1 MNSTPLFAHKP
12 AADTGDE
19 GFSLRKF
26 LITLRRR
33 QRTFITTLVLVSA
46 TSTAWLTYQ
55 RIAFPKYQGAFG
67 LLVANPMSPTSSST
81 TASSG
86 DPFVN
91 AQIGAVALNQTS
103 QDLPTLMR
111 VLESPTVLEPV
122 FTKLRS
128 QFPGESLPD
137 FRVEQYTANRDGR
150 LSGAGILNVRVTG
163 DNPAVLSATLDLTRD
178 TFLEWSL
185 TQRRER
191 LQKAIGFLD
200 QQAPSLEA
208 KASQIQGK
216 VEDFRLQNRLI
227 LPESE
232 AVSTRTQVELF
243 RNKLIQQQSETT
255 RLEQLRSEVVAGRLV
270 TSGFSSQASD
280 TGSQTSVA
288 LTVPDQ
294 AQLAELAKLDA
305 QLADARSRYVSDNPL
320 LKQLERARGSLI
332 PQIQATQLEAIDT
345 TLKQFSNQVQSLQ
358 RQINALESR
367 FNVQPA
373 QLREFAQLE
382 QQLRQAEGNLLSY
395 QRSREQFQ
403 LEMAQ
408 NTEPW
413 TVIVPPLVN
422 PNPVEPKVGPGLLR
436 SLLLGLVAASGAAL
450 LREKMDNVFQSS
462 NDVEEEL
469 GESMLGHVPY
479 IELFEGVRAEN
490 SFLLQILD
498 GSDASNFLFQKF
510 QYQEAFRNIAA
521 SLRFL
526 NSDKPIRSI
535 ALSSSIPS
543 EGKSLMVVMLAK
555 TLNELG
561 QRVLLVDSDLR
572 KPQIHYRLG
581 VDNINGLSNLLTDE
595 APDWRSLITPVS
607 NHIGWDL
614 LTAGPQPPD
623 PPRLLSSQRM
633 ANLVQDIT
641 TSGDYDT
648 VIVDTPPALGLAD
661 ASLVAENMDGLLMVV
676 SLGQVPRDLPK
687 QAIRRIREAGAPVL
701 GVITNSRQVRRGR
714 DVTTAY
720 SYSAYGYGYGYG
732 YGSSGYNNG
741 TDSHDPLL
749 AYSSRK
755 ENGPKGW
762 KTAIPTPANIR
773 RNMRRT
779 VRGINK
785 WLDE

>member
-1 MNSTPLFAHKP
+1 MFGPPPSAETA
-12 AADTGDE
+12 DE

-46 TSTAWLTYQ
+46 ASTAWLTYQ
-55 RIAFPKYQGAFG
+55 RIAFPKYQGGFG
-67 LLVANPMSPTSSST
+67 LLVVNPMSPTSSGT
-81 TASSG
+81 TTSP

-122 FTKLRS
+122 TTQLRS
-128 QFPGESLPD
+128 QFPNEKLPE
-137 FRVEQYTANRDGR
+137 FRVEQYTANKDGR

-163 DNPAVLSATLDLTRD
+163 DNPAVITATLDLTRD
-178 TFLEWSL
+178 AFLKWSL
-185 TQRRER
+185 TQRRDR
-191 LQKAIGFLD
+191 LQKAIAFLD
-200 QQAPSLEA
+200 QQAPDLEA
-208 KASQIQGK
+208 KANKIQSK
-216 VEDFRLQNRLI
+216 VQDFRVRNRL
-227 LPESE
+227 LQPESE
-232 AVSTRTQVELF
+232 ATATRAQVEALRTQLT
-243 RNKLIQQQSETT
+243 QQQSETT

-270 TSGFSSQASD
+270 TSGFTSQATD

-305 QLADARSRYVSDNPL
+305 QLAEARSRYVSGNPL
-320 LKQLERARGSLI
+320 LKQLERARASLV

-345 TLKQFSNQVQSLQ
+345 TLNQFGNQIQSLQ
-358 RQINALESR
+358 RQINALETR

-382 QQLRQAEGNLLSY
+382 QQLRLAEGNLLSY

-413 TVIVPPLVN
+413 TVIVPPVVN
-422 PNPVEPKVGPGLLR
+422 PNPVEPKIGPGLLR
-436 SLLLGLVAASGAAL
+436 ALLLGLVAASGAAL
-450 LREKMDNVFQSS
+450 LRERMDNVFQSS
-462 NDVEEEL
+462 KDVEDEL
-469 GESMLGHVPY
+469 GESLLGHVPY

-490 SFLLQILD
+490 RFLLQILD
-498 GSDASNFLFQKF
+498 GSDASFSLFQKF

-526 NSDKPIRSI
+526 SSDQPIRSLAI
-535 ALSSSIPS
+535 SSSIPS

-595 APDWRSLITPVS
+595 APDWRSLITPVA
-607 NHIGWDL
+607 NHPGWDL

-633 ANLVQDIT
+633 AKLVQDIT
-641 TSGDYDT
+641 TCDDYDL

-661 ASLVAENMDGLLMVV
+661 ASLVAENMDGLLMVI

-687 QAIRRIREAGAPVL
+687 QAIRRIREAGAPML

-714 DVTTAY
+714 DVATAY

-732 YGSSGYNNG
+732 YDYAGYAGSNNG
-741 TDSHDPLL
+741 TEANDPLL
-749 AYSSRK
+749 AYSSRREK
-755 ENGPKGW
+755 GPKGW
-762 KTAIPTPANIR
+762 KAAIPTPANIQ
-773 RNMRRT
+773 RNFRHT
-779 VRGINK
+779 VRRINK